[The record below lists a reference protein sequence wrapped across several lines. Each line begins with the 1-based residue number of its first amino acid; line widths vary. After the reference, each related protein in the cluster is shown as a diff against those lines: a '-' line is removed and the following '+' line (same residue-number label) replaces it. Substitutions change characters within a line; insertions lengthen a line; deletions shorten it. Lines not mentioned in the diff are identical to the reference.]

1 MRALAHPFLQT
12 EGPGMKTFD
21 LRFSLLAAIL
31 FALAGPPAA
40 SSAKGPNVA
49 FRSAKGRTAAERTS
63 TSGKDLRFTLRY
75 RKETAP
81 GSGRYHALYRT
92 EFWKPSQTAIIV
104 CDMWD
109 LHHCLNATR
118 RGAEMAPRMNKVLK
132 EARQRGVTIIH
143 APSSCMAAY
152 KNHPARK
159 HALAVPKAKNVPK
172 DIGSWCYKIPAEE
185 KGVYPIDQTDGGEDD
200 DPAEHK
206 AWAAKLKA
214 MGRNPRAPW
223 KSQTAT
229 LEIADADYITDNGV
243 ENWSILESR
252 GIKNVILLGVHAN
265 MCVLG
270 RPFGLRQMAKNGKH
284 VVLMRDMTDTMYN
297 PLRKPY
303 VSHFTGTDLIV
314 QHVEKYVCP
323 TITSDQLLGGKP
335 FRFKNDKRPRLT
347 IIMAEREYRTN
358 ETLPKFAL
366 ANLGKHF
373 AIEYVHADPK
383 TRNSIPGLI
392 PAVKNADVLF
402 VSIRRRVLPKAELAV
417 IRKHIAAGKPI
428 LGIRTASHSFCLK
441 NGSHLAPKGQVAWPE
456 FDAEVWGGH
465 YTNHHGGQFKP
476 TVTIAAGA
484 KGHPILKGVN
494 PAKFTCGGSLYK
506 TRPLA
511 KTTQALLIGRI
522 ERQPAEPVA
531 WTNKPKTG
539 NRAFY
544 TSLGYISDFDSPD
557 FNRFLRNAVY
567 WAAGVKVS
575 DRVPPGF

>member
-1 MRALAHPFLQT
+1 MTTTRW
-12 EGPGMKTFD
+12 
-21 LRFSLLAAIL
+21 RFTVLTAVLVSLVGAPAS
-31 FALAGPPAA
+31 FA
-40 SSAKGPNVA
+40 
-49 FRSAKGRTAAERTS
+49 
-63 TSGKDLRFTLRY
+63 KDLTFHLRD

-81 GSGRYHALYRT
+81 GSGMYHALYRT
-92 EFWKPSQTAIIV
+92 ETWKPSQTAIIV

-132 EARQRGVTIIH
+132 EARKRGVTIIH

-159 HALAVPKAKNVPK
+159 HALAVPKSKNVPK
-172 DIGSWCYKIPAEE
+172 DIGNWCYKIPAEE

-223 KSQTAT
+223 KTQTAT

-270 RPFGLRQMAKNGKH
+270 RPFGLRQLAKNGKH

-335 FRFKNDKRPRLT
+335 FRFKNDKRPRLA

-373 AIEYVHADPK
+373 AVEFVHANPRE
-383 TRNSIPGLI
+383 RNTIPGLI
-392 PAVKNADVLF
+392 PAVTNADVLF
-402 VSIRRRVLPKAELAV
+402 VSIRRRVLPKEQLAV

-441 NGSHLAPKGQVAWPE
+441 NGSHEAPTGHVAWPE
-456 FDAEVWGGH
+456 FDAQVWGGH
-465 YTNHHGGQFKP
+465 YTGHHGGQFKP
-476 TVTIAAGA
+476 TVTVAAGA
-484 KGHPILKGVN
+484 EAHPILKGVN

-511 KTTQALLIGRI
+511 KTTHALLIGRI

-531 WTNKPKTG
+531 WTNKPQTG

-544 TSLGYISDFDSPD
+544 TSLGYIDDFKSAD

-567 WAAGVKVS
+567 WAAGLTVS